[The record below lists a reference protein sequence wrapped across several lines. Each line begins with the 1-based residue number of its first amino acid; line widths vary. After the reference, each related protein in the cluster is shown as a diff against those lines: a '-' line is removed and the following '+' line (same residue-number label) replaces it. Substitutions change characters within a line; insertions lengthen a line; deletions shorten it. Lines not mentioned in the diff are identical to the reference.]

1 MCLAQSGHDRFE
13 RERWMWLEICLA
25 VLVFVVLF
33 QAFVLAMLWR
43 QARQLR
49 MALALIGH
57 SATRVATDVPTSM
70 LVAALG
76 RLEHRLGLLELP
88 ANSPPQSSYALAQQ
102 LAREGADVEQ
112 LVARC
117 GLSPDEARLIVQMHS
132 GAA

>member
-1 MCLAQSGHDRFE
+1 
-13 RERWMWLEICLA
+13 MWLEICVA
-25 VLVFVVLF
+25 VLVLVVLF
-33 QAFVLAMLWR
+33 QAFVLAMLWH

-49 MALALIGH
+49 AALSLIGQ

-88 ANSPPQSSYALAQQ
+88 ASSPAQSSYALAQQ
-102 LAREGADVEQ
+102 LARQGADVEQ

-117 GLSPDEARLIVQMHS
+117 GLFPDEARLIVQMHS